1 MTGRGTPYGLAA
13 APVIKVCSRN
23 EMKEMWQDLIDI
35 NAGPVATGEAQ
46 ISDIGTE
53 LFNKIIAV
61 ASGKIRALQKNIN
74 STMICASLI
83 RHRLPK
89 ICF

>member
-1 MTGRGTPYGLAA
+1 
-13 APVIKVCSRN
+13 
-23 EMKEMWQDLIDI
+23 MWQDLIDI

-61 ASGKIRALQKNIN
+61 ASGKDRALQKNIN
-74 STMICASLI
+74 STMICVSLI
-83 RHRLPK
+83 RHR
-89 ICF
+89 C

>member
-53 LFNKIIAV
+53 LFIKLLRLQAE
-61 ASGKIRALQKNIN
+61 KIRVLQKI
-74 STMICASLI
+74 
-83 RHRLPK
+83 
-89 ICF
+89 